1 MFVILN
7 MHTSFY
13 LLLDNYSLI
22 EAGLVRGIVRYHS
35 TLLNSSPYWLAKNEY
50 SAAEDP
56 TMILQI

>member
-1 MFVILN
+1 

-56 TMILQI
+56 TIILQI